1 MRHITELKCTMLG
14 GFSAGKTTIPDYQG
28 HLLINGT
35 VGVKVRSRRQLR
47 NWLISFAKNLEFS
60 AIKVHTRAIHL
71 DGYRGL
77 MAVLTADNGNMTI
90 RVQTDLV
97 PHEIKFDL
105 RFLSMINM
113 DQALLDCV
121 EDFNLASLDWLLL
134 DRNDEISIVDEQER
148 FSSIQ
153 IQK

>member
-1 MRHITELKCTMLG
+1 
-14 GFSAGKTTIPDYQG
+14 
-28 HLLINGT
+28 
-35 VGVKVRSRRQLR
+35 
-47 NWLISFAKNLEFS
+47 
-60 AIKVHTRAIHL
+60 
-71 DGYRGL
+71 
-77 MAVLTADNGNMTI
+77 MAVLMADNGNMTI

-97 PHEIKFDL
+97 PHEIKFDVM
-105 RFLSMINM
+105 FLSMINM

-121 EDFNLASLDWLLL
+121 EDFNLSSLDWLLL